1 MQGIESLN
9 NFKSF
14 VSTLGGLG
22 RFEDTYMVHAAEG
35 ETVVPM
41 EVLNSNPLL
50 KERLFESMRDM
61 GIQPERYV
69 VGNKFNSINPVTGQ
83 PEFFLKKIVS
93 QIRKAMPGDSEKYL
107 GAAVGALTGNP
118 FYGALAGGV
127 GSGTSGALTGG
138 AAGAMLPGFSRLG
151 GQAPNLVGYLK
162 GMAPNKLFSKA
173 GSYLVNPMGRA
184 QDFIG
189 GIMDK
194 PFNLPSKMIE
204 GVGSLGELAASGFTK
219 GSELLS
225 KLTGGDQMSK
235 DEIIKLVQDGDIT
248 PEVGE
253 FLLKNAGGNNKLL
266 LSLLGLGGTLG
277 LGSLIGEPEDIT
289 VDESKMRVAPIE
301 TGQVFN
307 PNQSVTVD
315 TGYNVPITPYQA
327 AEGGIIGYREGGFTG
342 SPHGEGPMYTGEDAG
357 QPFPEGLRDELM
369 KYLFEKFMQ
378 EEEFKRRMEEE
389 DRRNHYKP
397 IDPNEPIEVADG
409 GIIDFFKSMFGS
421 SKENPKAGKGTVGIL
436 QRKKFEMLNSL
447 KESGLDYD
455 EQEYLK
461 LKELLGKANGGV
473 MDLRKG
479 GASNGPGTGTSDSIP
494 AMLSDG
500 EFVMTAKA
508 VRGAGGGDRREGARK
523 MYEAMDKLEAQ
534 A

>member
-61 GIQPERYV
+61 GIQPERYI

-127 GSGTSGALTGG
+127 GSGVGGALTGG
-138 AAGAMLPGFSRLG
+138 AAGAMLPGFSGLG
-151 GQAPNLVGYLK
+151 GQASGLTQYLK
-162 GMAPNKLFSKA
+162 GMAPGKMLTKA
-173 GSYLVNPMGRA
+173 GVGVDKILPGMGKY
-184 QDFIG
+184 ISSPSEILKKVG
-189 GIMDK
+189 G
-194 PFNLPSKMIE
+194 L
-204 GVGSLGELAASGFTK
+204 GSLGTK
-219 GSELLS
+219 LLG
-225 KLTGGDQMSK
+225 GGDQMTKEEIMQAVK
-235 DEIIKLVQDGDIT
+235 DKTIS
-248 PEVGE
+248 PEVGD

-289 VDESKMRVAPIE
+289 VDPSKLRTAPIE
-301 TGQVFN
+301 TGQVFS
-307 PNQSVTVD
+307 PTQPTTVYTD
-315 TGYNVPITPYQA
+315 YDVPITPYQA

-342 SPHGEGPMYTGEDAG
+342 SPHGEGPFYTGEDEG
-357 QPFPEGLRDELM
+357 QPFPEGLKDELM
-369 KYLFEKFMQ
+369 KYLFEKYMQ
-378 EEEFKRRMEEE
+378 EHMRNKEGGGDFRRVPPYLEKYEDPRPPMEA
-389 DRRNHYKP
+389 
-397 IDPNEPIEVADG
+397 AD
-409 GIIDFFKSMFGS
+409 
-421 SKENPKAGKGTVGIL
+421 
-436 QRKKFEMLNSL
+436 
-447 KESGLDYD
+447 
-455 EQEYLK
+455 
-461 LKELLGKANGGV
+461 GGV
-473 MDLRKG
+473 MDLRRG

-508 VRGAGGGDRREGARK
+508 VRGAGGGDRREGAKK
-523 MYEAMDKLEAQ
+523 MYEAMDRLEARG
-534 A
+534 